1 MTTTTRPKRTVEQM
15 RWITAAKNR
24 AEVIVTVNPSLQRR
38 ARLVGWNIDRKSG
51 TARVEFIDTGS
62 QVTVPQSTI
71 ELAEVPTA

>member
-1 MTTTTRPKRTVEQM
+1 
-15 RWITAAKNR
+15 
-24 AEVIVTVNPSLQRR
+24 VNPSLQRR

-71 ELAEVPTA
+71 ELSERSVE